1 MVVWFCT
8 CDYEMVKEEGMSSE
22 NKPGINLAPNGPYI
36 IKNLTNFS
44 SQKGPIETEETIAL
58 CRCGKSSNKPYCDGT
73 HAKIGFSTENTEKH
87 LADKCDAYAGK
98 KITIHDNR
106 SICAHAGV
114 CTDKLANVFRM
125 KQEPWIDPD
134 AAGIDEI
141 IAVIQK
147 CPSGALSYTIENTD
161 IPVQDA
167 EASIFIA
174 PNGPYV
180 VSFCPDLQGAE
191 WREGASKQQYTLCR
205 CGASKNK
212 PFCDGS
218 HWSVEFTDDD
228 N

>member
-1 MVVWFCT
+1 MNT
-8 CDYEMVKEEGMSSE
+8 DK
-22 NKPGINLAPNGPYI
+22 KPSINLAPNGPYI
-36 IKNLTNFS
+36 VKDLTNFA

-73 HAKIGFSTENTEKH
+73 HAKIGFLTDNTETH
-87 LADKCDAYAGK
+87 LDNKVDDYAGQ
-98 KITIHDNR
+98 KISIHDNR

-114 CTDKLANVFRM
+114 CTDNLASVFRM

-134 AAGIDEI
+134 AASVEEI

-147 CPSGALSYTIENTD
+147 CPSGALSFTTENSESSD
-161 IPVQDA
+161 QDVDPA
-167 EASIFIA
+167 IFIA

-180 VSFCPDLQGAE
+180 VSGCPDLLDTN

-205 CGASKNK
+205 CGTSKNK
-212 PFCDGS
+212 PYCDGS